1 MMTKHNRT
9 SWLESWNS
17 KGTLVENVKKKKK
30 KP

>member
-1 MMTKHNRT
+1 MTKHNRI